1 MDNRDSLAEGRQL
14 RWPCGSAAAILR
26 ASLLR
31 SGARRD
37 GSNVLVEPQTDRSSE
52 LGSEELHEPLA
63 DGHRQGYMA
72 AEAILVVRAEL
83 ELGDEASEAVLA
95 ICGVQHLRAYLDW
108 RPRS

>member
-1 MDNRDSLAEGRQL
+1 
-14 RWPCGSAAAILR
+14 
-26 ASLLR
+26 
-31 SGARRD
+31 
-37 GSNVLVEPQTDRSSE
+37 
-52 LGSEELHEPLA
+52 
-63 DGHRQGYMA
+63 MA